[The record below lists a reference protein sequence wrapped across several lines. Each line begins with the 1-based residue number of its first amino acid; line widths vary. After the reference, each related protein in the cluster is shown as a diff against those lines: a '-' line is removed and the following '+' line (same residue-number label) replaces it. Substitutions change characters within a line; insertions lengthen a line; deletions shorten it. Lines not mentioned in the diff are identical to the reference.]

1 MDPNFQRLH
10 QAIADATAGLVP
22 AQLTVKTN
30 DKWSIAE
37 ILEHLYLTYTPT
49 TKAFQRC
56 VVQNQSLASP
66 RTLKN
71 FLQTFVVVGL
81 GYLPEGR
88 KAPERTSPRGMP
100 AENLVSLI
108 LSEIAAMDTAASACR
123 TALGPQ
129 TRAMDHPVL
138 GPFTVDQWSKF
149 HWVHGRHHVKQIL
162 ARRAAMQ

>member
-10 QAIADATAGLVP
+10 QAIATATARLTP
-22 AQLTVKTN
+22 AQLAVKTN

-56 VVQNQSLASP
+56 VDQNHSLASS
-66 RTLKN
+66 RTFKDVV
-71 FLQTFVVVGL
+71 QTFIVVEL

-88 KAPERTSPRGMP
+88 TAPERTRPQGMP
-100 AENLVSLI
+100 AETLVPLI
-108 LSEIAAMDTAASACR
+108 LSEIAAMDAAANACR
-123 TALGPQ
+123 TALGPR
-129 TRAMDHPVL
+129 TRVMDHPIL
-138 GPFTVDQWSKF
+138 GPLTVDQWSKF

-162 ARRAAMQ
+162 ARLAALP